1 MEEVTQGGEVI
12 CRGVLVGDRSKN
24 EYKNALDTTQQQVGF
39 FFTLYAPV
47 AEWFTKTGGL
57 ETPVESGVLMNFIEI
72 GKARDKILSL
82 ELDQVHSTFQLCYI
96 QLISTHRTVNLESS
110 ATDARILLSCAV
122 EVIPPSVELWLAL
135 TRLETHKRAKAVL
148 NKARKA
154 VPTNHEIWIAAGQL
168 LEQEATAH
176 PEKTQEQWMKEL
188 EVVDKM
194 IKVGVRE
201 LRRHQVLLT
210 QERKYEPGVSFRP
223 PPPR

>member
-1 MEEVTQGGEVI
+1 MEEAMQGGEVI
-12 CRGVLVGDRSKN
+12 CRGVVVGDRSKN
-24 EYKNALDTTQQQVGF
+24 EYENALDTTQQQVGF
-39 FFTLYAPV
+39 FFT
-47 AEWFTKTGGL
+47 T
-57 ETPVESGVLMNFIEI
+57 ESGVLTNFVEI

-96 QLISTHRTVNLESS
+96 QLISTHWTVNLESS

>member
-1 MEEVTQGGEVI
+1 MQGGEVI
-12 CRGVLVGDRSKN
+12 CHGVVVGDRSKN
-24 EYKNALDTTQQQVGF
+24 EYENALDTTQQQVGF
-39 FFTLYAPV
+39 FFTSLYAPV
-47 AEWFTKTGGL
+47 AEWFAKTGGL
-57 ETPVESGVLMNFIEI
+57 ETPAESGMLTNFVEI
-72 GKARDKILSL
+72 GKAHDKILSL

-96 QLISTHRTVNLESS
+96 QLISTHQTVNLESS
-110 ATDARILLSCAV
+110 ATDAHILLSCVV

-135 TRLETHKRAKAVL
+135 TRLETHKHAKAVL

-168 LEQEATAH
+168 LEQEVMAH

-194 IKVGVRE
+194 IEVGVWE
-201 LRRHQVLLT
+201 LRRHQVLLM